1 MGLEELLQ
9 LRLRTI
15 SDWPTP
21 GVQFRDIM
29 PLLADAEGLY
39 ACVQGMRSY
48 LEQAGVDEIDAI
60 AGIEARGFILGS
72 ALALDMGVGFIPVR
86 KAGKLPG
93 DVISQTYD
101 LEYGTATLEVQTGIV
116 PPGSRVVLV
125 DDVLAT
131 GGTAAAAVALMDG
144 VNADVLGLMSL
155 LEINELGGRDRL
167 SPLNIWTIH
176 QI

>member
-29 PLLADAEGLY
+29 PLLADPEGLY
-39 ACVQGMRSY
+39 SCVQGMRAQ
-48 LEQAGVDEIDAI
+48 LTHVGVDHAQAI

-72 ALALDMGVGFIPVR
+72 ALALDMGIGFIPVR

-93 DVISQTYD
+93 EVVSTTYE
-101 LEYGTATLEVQTGIV
+101 LEYGTASLEVQQGILE
-116 PPGSRVVLV
+116 PGTRVVLV

-131 GGTAAAAVALMDG
+131 GGTAAAAASLMHAVG
-144 VNADVLGLMSL
+144 ADVLGLLSL
-155 LEINELGGRDRL
+155 LELPALRGRDKL
-167 SPLNIWTIH
+167 TGMSVWSIH
-176 QI
+176 QM

>member
-39 ACVQGMRSY
+39 ACVQGMRSH
-48 LEQAGVDEIDAI
+48 LEQAGVDHIDAI

-93 DVISQTYD
+93 EVISQTYD

-116 PPGSRVVLV
+116 RPGSRVVLV

-131 GGTAAAAVALMDG
+131 GGTAAAAVALMGG
-144 VNADVLGLMSL
+144 VEADVLGLMSL

-167 SPLNIWTIH
+167 SPLSVWTIH